1 MSFRMFHEICPE
13 IGFRETRSVALP
25 ANSGY
30 DLPPDDYGFLE
41 MYCSDAGC
49 DCRRVYFQVIAMSNP
64 SVVLAVISWGWEPLA
79 FYRRWGHYPGAAKD
93 AKDMKGPSLALL
105 TKQSA
110 LAPALLELA
119 KALLL
124 SSPEYVERIKRHYTL
139 FRGKIDG
146 RKGEGSE
153 KRRELHDR

>member
-13 IGFRETRSVALP
+13 IGLRETRSVTLP
-25 ANSGY
+25 ANSGH
-30 DLPPDDYGFLE
+30 DLPADDYGFLE
-41 MYCSDAGC
+41 MYCSEAGC
-49 DCRRVYFQVIAMSNP
+49 DCRRVYLQVIAASKP
-64 SVVLAVISWGWEPLA
+64 AVVLAVISWGWEPLA
-79 FYRRWGHYPGAAKD
+79 FYRRWGHYPGAEKD

-110 LAPALLELA
+110 RAPALLELA
-119 KALLL
+119 KAVLL

-146 RKGEGSE
+146 
-153 KRRELHDR
+153 

>member
-1 MSFRMFHEICPE
+1 MSFQMFHEICTE
-13 IGFRETRSVALP
+13 IALRETRSVALP

-30 DLPPDDYGFLE
+30 DLPADDYGFLE
-41 MYCSDAGC
+41 LYCIEAGC

-64 SVVLAVISWGWEPLA
+64 SAVLALISWGWEPLA
-79 FYRRWGHYPGAAKD
+79 FYRGWGTFPKTAKD
-93 AKDMKGPSLALL
+93 AKDMKGPSLAPMNE
-105 TKQSA
+105 QSA

-119 KALLL
+119 KAVLL

-146 RKGEGSE
+146 
-153 KRRELHDR
+153 